1 MIPDEPTFGQDA
13 NSWGALVDLI
23 EQAAKDGRAVV
34 AITHDTNLVYA
45 LATKEIRLNATGSEV
60 IV

>member
-1 MIPDEPTFGQDA
+1 M
-13 NSWGALVDLI
+13 DLI

-34 AITHDTNLVYA
+34 AITHDTNLVHA